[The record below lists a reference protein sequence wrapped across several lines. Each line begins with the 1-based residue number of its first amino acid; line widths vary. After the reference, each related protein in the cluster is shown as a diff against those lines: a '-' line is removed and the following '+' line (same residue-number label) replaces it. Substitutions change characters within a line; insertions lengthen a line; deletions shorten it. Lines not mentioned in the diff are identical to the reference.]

1 MRDEYDFSNA
11 RPNPFLEDFSTKITI
26 RLGNDVIEY
35 FKEEAARTGLG
46 YQRLINMFLRQC
58 VANEMH
64 LTFVEGGAK
73 IE

>member
-26 RLGNDVIEY
+26 RLGNDVIAY
-35 FKEEAARTGLG
+35 FKKEAERTGLS
-46 YQRLINMFLRQC
+46 YQRIINMYLRQC
-58 VANEMH
+58 VAKQMH